1 MNSQEQAL
9 NQEKKIFESN
19 IRREILNFVTG
30 EKCEMQGGKDMEFT
44 DSDIKKITEIC
55 SQNSVYELLFRRM
68 LDGKPYTEKEAQ
80 GFVDWVKEGWNKQ
93 THFVFFVRKSD
104 SEIVGA
110 IDIKSAD
117 LTRGEVGYWAD
128 ENYRGFM
135 TNTVN
140 ELISTAKGV
149 GYKKLFAE
157 VKIENSKSIGV
168 LERAGFN
175 KMKEIIKEN
184 GSIYFGYEKQL

>member
-1 MNSQEQAL
+1 MNTQEQIP

-44 DSDIKKITEIC
+44 EGDIKKIAEIC

-80 GFVDWVKEGWNKQ
+80 GFVDWVKSGWSKQ

-117 LTRGEVGYWAD
+117 LNRGEVGYWAD
-128 ENYRGFM
+128 ENYKGFM

-140 ELISTAKGV
+140 ELISLAKEV
-149 GYKKLFAE
+149 GYIKLFAG
-157 VKIENSKSIGV
+157 VKSENSKSVGV

-175 KMKEIIKEN
+175 KIKEDTKED
-184 GSIYFGYEKQL
+184 GGIYFEYEKQL